1 MRLGGVSPQRRG
13 NSGVLFKVWVEEVII
28 SPGGTVG
35 IGQVVSV
42 HWGDHPE
49 AVQVELPHEAR
60 EVGGLKG
67 IHVFH
72 RAGMGGQD
80 LPLEELLVDDDGLA
94 LAVPEDGPFQWVVR
108 QPP

>member
-1 MRLGGVSPQRRG
+1 MRLGGVSPQRRDD
-13 NSGVLFKVWVEEVII
+13 SGVLFEVWVEEVII

-49 AVQVELPHEAR
+49 AVQFELPHEAR

-108 QPP
+108 QSP

>member
-1 MRLGGVSPQRRG
+1 MRLDGVSPQRR
-13 NSGVLFKVWVEEVII
+13 NDSGVPLEVWVKEVII

-35 IGQVVSV
+35 IRQVVSV

-49 AVQVELPHEAR
+49 AVQLELPHEVR

-67 IHVFH
+67 VHVFH

-80 LPLEELLVDDDGLA
+80 LPLEKLLVDDDRLA
-94 LAVPEDGPFQWVVR
+94 LAVPEDGPFQWVVY